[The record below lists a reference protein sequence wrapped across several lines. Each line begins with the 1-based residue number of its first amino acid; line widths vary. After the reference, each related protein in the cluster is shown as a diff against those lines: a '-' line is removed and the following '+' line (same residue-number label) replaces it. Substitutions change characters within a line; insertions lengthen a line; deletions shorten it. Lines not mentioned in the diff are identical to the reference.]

1 MKNNLSIGLGLRSSH
16 YSYILENHPKVDWF
30 EAISENYLDL
40 DSASGELK
48 RTIPLTNLLKIRELY
63 PIALHGVSL
72 SIGSTDSL
80 NKIYL
85 QKLKALIEIVDPLW
99 VSDHICWTGVNQE
112 NLHDLLPLPY
122 TQETIDHVA
131 NKILQVQDFLKRPM
145 VFENVSAYLSFKHSE
160 MSEWEF
166 IREIVK
172 KTDCEILLDVNNIF
186 VSSKNQ
192 NFDPIEFI
200 KTLPKE
206 YIREM
211 HLAGHS
217 SSGSMLIDT
226 HDGPVCHEVLSLYQE
241 TLNIVGKIPTLIEWD
256 DKIPEFPVL
265 ENEIEN
271 VLKIWNQEK
280 RNE

>member
-1 MKNNLSIGLGLRSSH
+1 MKQKLSLGLGLRSSH
-16 YSYILENHPKVDWF
+16 YSYILENLPKIDWF

-40 DSASGELK
+40 NSSSGELDK
-48 RTIPLTNLLKIRELY
+48 TIPLTNLLNIREHY

-72 SIGSTDSL
+72 SIGSIDPV

-85 QKLKALIEIVDPLW
+85 QKLKGLIEIVDPLW
-99 VSDHICWTGVNQE
+99 VSDHICWTGVDQE

-122 TQETIDHVA
+122 TQETINHVA
-131 NKILQVQDFLKRPM
+131 DKILQVQDFLKRPM

-166 IREIVK
+166 IHEIVK
-172 KTDCEILLDVNNIF
+172 KTDCEILLDVNNVF

-192 NFDPIEFI
+192 NFDPLEFI

-206 YIREM
+206 HIREM

-226 HDGPVCHEVLSLYQE
+226 HDGPVCMEVLELYKK
-241 TLNIVGKIPTLIEWD
+241 TLNITGKIPTLIEWD
-256 DKIPEFPVL
+256 DKIPEFPIL
-265 ENEIEN
+265 ENEISK
-271 VLKIWNQEK
+271 VLEVWNQEK
-280 RNE
+280 FNE

>member
-16 YSYILENHPKVDWF
+16 YSYILENRPHVDWF

-40 DSASGELK
+40 NSASGELK
-48 RTIPLTNLLKIRELY
+48 NTIPLTNLLKIREHY

-72 SIGSTDSL
+72 SIGSADPL

-85 QKLKALIEIVDPLW
+85 QKLKSLIETVDPLW

-192 NFDPIEFI
+192 KFDPIEFI

-217 SSGSMLIDT
+217 SSGNMLIDT
-226 HDGPVCHEVLSLYQE
+226 HDGPVCPEVLSLYKE
-241 TLNIVGKIPTLIEWD
+241 TLSITGKIPTLIEWD
-256 DKIPEFPVL
+256 DKIPDFPVL
-265 ENEIEN
+265 ENEIKK
-271 VLKIWNQEK
+271 VLKVWNQEEI
-280 RNE
+280 NE

>member
-16 YSYILENHPKVDWF
+16 YSYILKNLPKVDWF

-48 RTIPLTNLLKIRELY
+48 KTIPLTNLLKIREHY

-72 SIGSTDSL
+72 SIGSTNPL

-85 QKLKALIEIVDPLW
+85 QKLKALIEAVDPLW

-256 DKIPEFPVL
+256 DKIPEFLIL

-280 RNE
+280 ANE